1 MAKTPKFVYAMILLL
16 SIFLIKIVSGS
27 NTLLAFRECVYDK
40 DCPVMPRCNMRCR
53 KGITL
58 NKKAFTHR
66 KTHCGTPIRIPLVT
80 FIISHS

>member
-53 KGITL
+53 KGVCIPVR
-58 NKKAFTHR
+58 R
-66 KTHCGTPIRIPLVT
+66 KEYFKMNVSLL
-80 FIISHS
+80 